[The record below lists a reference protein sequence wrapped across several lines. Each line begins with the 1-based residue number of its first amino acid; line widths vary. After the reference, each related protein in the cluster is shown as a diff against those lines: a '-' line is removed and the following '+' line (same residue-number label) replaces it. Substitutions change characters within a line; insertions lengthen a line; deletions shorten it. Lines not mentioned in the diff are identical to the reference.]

1 MVGQNAE
8 HEKTREE
15 TSSKHPHKKGA
26 AQAAEGRI
34 RELKSS
40 NATVSPAA
48 AAANNSAAAT
58 AARQRDNQR
67 ALDEKRKERWKSAE
81 RSEKRERERSTIQS
95 MDPWLYR
102 LDFRIFAY
110 VLAESRTHS
119 LWQLPVGASVGAG
132 RSRGMWSVQRA
143 YSPGSGA
150 FCFVF
155 PSSRSARAFRRHP
168 DLAPPMGCGCPWR
181 TA

>member
-1 MVGQNAE
+1 MPRTHAAVVGQNAE

-15 TSSKHPHKKGA
+15 TSSTHPHKKGA

-81 RSEKRERERSTIQS
+81 RSEKREREREKHDPEYGSLAISTRFQN
-95 MDPWLYR
+95 LC
-102 LDFRIFAY
+102 L
-110 VLAESRTHS
+110 
-119 LWQLPVGASVGAG
+119 
-132 RSRGMWSVQRA
+132 RS
-143 YSPGSGA
+143 
-150 FCFVF
+150 C
-155 PSSRSARAFRRHP
+155 
-168 DLAPPMGCGCPWR
+168 
-181 TA
+181 

>member
-1 MVGQNAE
+1 MPRTHAAVVGQNAE

-48 AAANNSAAAT
+48 AAANNSATAT

-67 ALDEKRKERWKSAE
+67 ALDEKRKERSRKRKGG
-81 RSEKRERERSTIQS
+81 RSITQASVPRPKKATVRFQKGGMVEKRVR
-95 MDPWLYR
+95 P
-102 LDFRIFAY
+102 
-110 VLAESRTHS
+110 
-119 LWQLPVGASVGAG
+119 
-132 RSRGMWSVQRA
+132 
-143 YSPGSGA
+143 
-150 FCFVF
+150 
-155 PSSRSARAFRRHP
+155 
-168 DLAPPMGCGCPWR
+168 
-181 TA
+181 

>member
-1 MVGQNAE
+1 VVWQNAE

-48 AAANNSAAAT
+48 AAANNSATAT

-81 RSEKRERERSTIQS
+81 RSEKRERE
-95 MDPWLYR
+95 
-102 LDFRIFAY
+102 A
-110 VLAESRTHS
+110 
-119 LWQLPVGASVGAG
+119 
-132 RSRGMWSVQRA
+132 RSRVWIRGYIDSISESLLTFLLNLERILCGSCQLVQA
-143 YSPGSGA
+143 
-150 FCFVF
+150 
-155 PSSRSARAFRRHP
+155 
-168 DLAPPMGCGCPWR
+168 
-181 TA
+181 